1 MALSSRNEF
10 AIRSQAERS
19 FRLGRATVNHNSAMN
34 SFRPAV
40 QIQKSVY
47 EDLQIKGKHNSQ
59 FINGKSPNF
68 NIEQNDFDSID
79 NKSIDEIMNQE
90 IGDQEEIN
98 KMAKSAT
105 GVSGFKTSQRLPAIQ
120 QKSKVQSN

>member
-1 MALSSRNEF
+1 
-10 AIRSQAERS
+10 
-19 FRLGRATVNHNSAMN
+19 MN